1 MSGLTSL
8 GAARDALAARQRE
21 VLDHLLAGSTPD
33 GFDARGTAMTTRVL
47 LGKRADAVARVAP
60 EVEHL
65 PGWRDLF
72 RAWAASHPTDGC
84 AHDDLRGFVASLGE
98 HPWVA
103 LHEVHDGRRR
113 LAWTR
118 LDGRRVLVVGVGDR
132 VWVLRRRTFNL
143 RSAA

>member
-1 MSGLTSL
+1 MTTDTARERL
-8 GAARDALAARQRE
+8 GARQASVLEALLGGR
-21 VLDHLLAGSTPD
+21 TPA

-47 LGKRADAVARVAP
+47 VGKRADAVEGVAP

-72 RAWAASHPTDGC
+72 RSWATTHPQDGC

-118 LDGRRVLVVGVGDR
+118 IGPARVLVIGLGER
-132 VWVLRRRTFNL
+132 VWILRRRTFNL